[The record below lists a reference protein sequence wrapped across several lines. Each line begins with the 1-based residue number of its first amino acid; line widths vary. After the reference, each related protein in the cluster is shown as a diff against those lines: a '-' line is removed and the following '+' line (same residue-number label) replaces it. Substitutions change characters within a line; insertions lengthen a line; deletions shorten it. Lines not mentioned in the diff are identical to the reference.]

1 MMLNLLFSVSLVL
14 APVPN
19 VGEAPVLAESLLAAA
34 RLESQ
39 DAWEAAALYCAA
51 ARKGSTEAQYRLG
64 MLYAFG
70 EGVPEN
76 RKMAAT
82 LFSSAAGQGHVR
94 AQVMLETIRLGASVL
109 PPCILADVKPEKLP
123 PLPVPALPTLNANQ
137 QKIARI
143 VQQIAMWHDVDPQF
157 ALSIARVES
166 QLNPQALSL
175 KSAQGVMQLIPE
187 TAERFNVKD
196 AFNASQNIR
205 GGVRYLRWLLDRYQG
220 NVVLV
225 AASYNAGEKAVDRYR
240 GVPPYPE
247 TRDYVAKVMKL
258 YPYAQHKM
266 KQRYISKAQMRPIL

>member
-1 MMLNLLFSVSLVL
+1 MLFNLIFSAAVAL

-19 VGEAPVLAESLLAAA
+19 MGEAPVWVDSLAAA
-34 RLESQ
+34 AKLEPI

-51 ARKGSTEAQYRLG
+51 ARNGSTEAQYMLG

-94 AQVMLETIRLGASVL
+94 AQMMLETIRLGASQL
-109 PPCILADVKPEKLP
+109 PPCILADVKPEKMP
-123 PLPVPALPTLNANQ
+123 EIVQPALPTLSANQ

-143 VQQIAMWHDVDPQF
+143 VRQIALWHDVDPNF

-187 TAERFNVKD
+187 TAERFNVRD
-196 AFNASQNIR
+196 AFNASQNIK

-220 NVVLV
+220 NVKLV
-225 AASYNAGEKAVDRYR
+225 AASYNAGEKAVDRYH

-247 TRDYVAKVMKL
+247 TQQYVAKVIRL
-258 YPYAQHKM
+258 YPYSQHKQI
-266 KQRYISKAQMRPIL
+266 QRRFGA

>member
-1 MMLNLLFSVSLVL
+1 MLFSLVFSAAISL
-14 APVPN
+14 APIPN
-19 VGEAPVLAESLLAAA
+19 IGEAPVIKDSLATAAM
-34 RLESQ
+34 LESV

-82 LFSSAAGQGHVR
+82 LFSSAAEQGHVR

-123 PLPVPALPTLNANQ
+123 VLPVPTLPSLSANQ

-143 VQQIAMWHDVDPQF
+143 VQQIALWHDVDPQF

-166 QLNPQALSL
+166 QLNPQALSP

-187 TAERFNVKD
+187 TAERFNVRD

-247 TRDYVAKVMKL
+247 TRDYVEKVMKL

-266 KQRYISKAQMRPIL
+266 KQRYISRAQMRPIL

>member
-1 MMLNLLFSVSLVL
+1 MMLSLIFSTALVL
-14 APVPN
+14 APVSD
-19 VGEAPVLAESLLAAA
+19 VGDAPLLQESLLAAA
-34 RLESQ
+34 KLESQ
-39 DAWEAAALYCAA
+39 DAWGAAVLYCAA
-51 ARKGSTEAQYRLG
+51 ARKGSVEAQYRLG

-76 RKMAAT
+76 RKMAST
-82 LFSSAAGQGHVR
+82 LFSSAAEQGHVR
-94 AQVMLETIRLGASVL
+94 AHAMLETIRLGASVL
-109 PPCILADVKPEKLP
+109 PPCILSEVKPEKLP
-123 PLPVPALPTLNANQ
+123 ELAAPTLPALNANQ

-143 VQQIAMWHDVDPQF
+143 VQQIALWHDVDPQF

-175 KSAQGVMQLIPE
+175 KSAQGVMQLIPG
-187 TAERFNVKD
+187 TAERFNVRD

-225 AASYNAGEKAVDRYR
+225 AASYNAGEKAVDRYK

-247 TRDYVAKVMKL
+247 TQSYVAKVMKL

-266 KQRYISKAQMRPIL
+266 KQHYINKAQMRPVL

>member
-1 MMLNLLFSVSLVL
+1 MMLSLIFSAALVV

-19 VGEAPVLAESLLAAA
+19 IGEAPVLTESLAAA
-34 RLESQ
+34 AKLESQ
-39 DAWEAAALYCAA
+39 DAWEAAALYCAV

-82 LFSSAAGQGHVR
+82 LFSSAAEQGHVR
-94 AQVMLETIRLGASVL
+94 AQVMLETIRLGASIF
-109 PPCILADVKPEKLP
+109 PPCMLADIKPEKAP
-123 PLPVPALPTLNANQ
+123 EQQARALPAMSASQ

-143 VQQIAMWHDVDPQF
+143 VQQIALWNDVDPQF

-166 QLNPQALSL
+166 QLNPQALSS

-187 TAERFNVKD
+187 TAERFNVRD
-196 AFNASQNIR
+196 AFNASQNIK

-247 TRDYVAKVMKL
+247 TRDYVEKVIKL

>member
-1 MMLNLLFSVSLVL
+1 MISSLLLGAALLS

-19 VGEAPVLAESLLAAA
+19 AGEAPVLQESLAAA
-34 RLESQ
+34 AKFESL
-39 DAWEAAALYCAA
+39 DAWEAATLYCAA
-51 ARKGSTEAQYRLG
+51 ARKGSIEAQYRLG

-82 LFSSAAGQGHVR
+82 LFSGAAQQGHMR
-94 AQVMLETIRLGASVL
+94 AQNMLETIRLGASAL
-109 PPCILADVKPEKLP
+109 PPCILADIKPEKAPEP
-123 PLPVPALPTLNANQ
+123 PMPPFPELSANQ

-143 VQQIAMWHDVDPQF
+143 VRQIALWHDVDPQF

-166 QLNPQALSL
+166 QLNPQALSPKL
-175 KSAQGVMQLIPE
+175 AQGVMQLIPE

-196 AFNASQNIR
+196 AFNASQNIK

-240 GVPPYPE
+240 GVPPYAE
-247 TRDYVAKVMKL
+247 TQEYVAKVIKF

-266 KQRYISKAQMRPIL
+266 KQRLISKAQMRPIL